1 MNFFEEAALRLK
13 QQLKVTEDKAVA
25 KALGITSN
33 AWTMR
38 KRRGSFPETELY
50 ALAAKRPD
58 LELDVG
64 YVMTGKTKQQLAAAM
79 RADFGPWL
87 KRRRGEMSTKN
98 FAAQLGLTEADLDAL
113 ESQKR
118 NPSSTELQRIVA
130 CIGADGLGEGDQHTI
145 TLELD
150 GLEKVLIQN
159 YRNSSPEA
167 QEAMQILAAFHAQYA
182 VRMAER
188 TIPAPGS
195 REE

>member
-25 KALGITSN
+25 QALGITSN

-58 LELDVG
+58 LNLDVG

-87 KRRRGEMSTKN
+87 KRRRGDTSPKD
-98 FAAQLGLTEADLDAL
+98 FAAQLGLTEEDLHAL

-118 NPSSTELQRIVA
+118 NPSSIELQRVVA
-130 CIGADGLGEGDQHTI
+130 CMGADGLGEGDQHTT

-150 GLEKVLIQN
+150 GLEKVLVQN

-167 QEAMQILAAFHAQYA
+167 QEALRILAAFHAQHA
-182 VRMAER
+182 VRQAGR
-188 TIPAPGS
+188 AIPVPGTD
-195 REE
+195 EE